1 MSKKI
6 ERLFPQFVSS
16 ISQNNNTMAH
26 FPDYEILSCGNFY
39 QYDGELY
46 AKQFPTEWA
55 QNHMDGTG
63 PKSCNNCR
71 VFGSWNGVFIG
82 YCANCAQYDYEFS
95 RGHGFLKPGQ
105 EISKKNANTI
115 GAMQSYLKDVEPDS
129 IGDKDIFD
137 SYTVHYGYNECDDSV
152 EELYRLE
159 STILGYYK
167 NKKEDDQLLDDQ
179 LTEASDY
186 DSANESDDEL
196 NTAVILDDA
205 PFNHP
210 PQQYCFM

>member
-1 MSKKI
+1 
-6 ERLFPQFVSS
+6 
-16 ISQNNNTMAH
+16 MAH
-26 FPDYEILSCGNFY
+26 FPDYEIISCGNFY

-55 QNHMDGTG
+55 QNHAEGTG
-63 PKSCNNCR
+63 PKSCTNCR

-82 YCANCAQYDYEFS
+82 YCVNCAHYDYEFT

-105 EISKKNANTI
+105 EIVKKTTSL
-115 GAMQSYLKDVEPDS
+115 GAFQSYLKDAGPDS
-129 IGDKDIFD
+129 IGDKEIFD
-137 SYTVHYGYNECDDSV
+137 SYAVHYGDNEDDEFA

-159 STILGYYK
+159 STILQHYK
-167 NKKEDDQLLDDQ
+167 NKENKKDENDQLLDDQLLDDQ
-179 LTEASDY
+179 LSEASDY

-205 PFNHP
+205 PLDHP